1 MQRVHSD
8 AWFAKWE
15 ARLQEPIKNTK
26 LYHYRDGLIKI
37 AFLPTIV
44 LPVLGIIQIVRAR
57 NYLRQFI
64 ECRNEFMHKG
74 RMITNDG
81 PPGAGK
87 TFSGGNMAYYLA
99 RDQWAKLQN
108 DYLLQRSMV
117 AEWIKNGESDKIAA
131 FKALE
136 ESYKYYADP
145 ERINKYIPCLMSSV
159 PLREYGTGRT
169 SYNLSPKVFKQ
180 IQRVPEYT
188 VFFNDESG
196 RLSGSDKSKTVDD
209 DVADFWRLY
218 RHFMDGMAV
227 HTNQDGGQNMI
238 QIRRSTDYVNHIFG
252 QETILQPTRLLIK
265 LDRKKRRFNKK
276 LGKMDAAKE
285 EYLAQELYYLE
296 KYIAT
301 IGFRRVLHQ
310 LSTAQGERIG
320 EKEYYIFPAIGGVQY
335 DDRSYRNLY
344 KCKDKKIEL
353 EGWESLVVDEF
364 DRSEYDS
371 LIKGDSQNGAA

>member
-1 MQRVHSD
+1 MQKVHSE

-44 LPVLGIIQIVRAR
+44 LPILGIIQIMRAR
-57 NYLRQFI
+57 DYLRRFI

-99 RDQWAKLQN
+99 IEQWEKLKS
-108 DYLLQRSMV
+108 DYFTQRSMRD
-117 AEWIKNGESDKIAA
+117 EWIKNGETDKLMAL
-131 FKALE
+131 KALE
-136 ESYKYYADP
+136 ESYEFYAAR
-145 ERINKYIPCLMSSV
+145 EAEHIPCLMSTV
-159 PLREYGTGRT
+159 PLREYGRGRT
-169 SYNLSPKVFKQ
+169 SYKLQPEVFMQ

-196 RLSGSDKSKTVDD
+196 QLFGADKSKTASADIS
-209 DVADFWRLY
+209 DFWRLY

-227 HTNQDGGQNMI
+227 NTNQDGGQNMI
-238 QIRRSTDYVNHIFG
+238 QIRRSTDYVNHLYG
-252 QETILQPTRLLIK
+252 QEWILPPVRLE
-265 LDRKKRRFNKK
+265 RKYARKERKYYKK
-276 LGKMDAAKE
+276 LGKMDPAKE
-285 EYLAQELYYLE
+285 EYLGQELYYLK
-296 KYIAT
+296 KYKAT

-310 LSTAQGERIG
+310 LNTVQGEHIT
-320 EKEYYIFPAIGGVQY
+320 EKEYYIFPAIGGVEY
-335 DDRSYRNLY
+335 DNRSYRNLY
-344 KCKDKKIEL
+344 KCKDKEIEL
-353 EGWESLVVDEF
+353 EGWESLVVDEY